1 MSYMLLFTY
10 VALSILLYWIHLHC
24 ISRLYDPQKGI
35 LQHYGQ
41 ILCHWISFR
50 SFQFLNSSRFTKG
63 WVLVLLLRTHFRWRQ
78 NTNFAL
84 STDISCGNIIQRRI
98 STLEDHPSHP
108 FLSPPVIIL
117 YAHTQLM
124 GSVEPDEQYERF
136 LMIDRS
142 RVASQRCRQLEK

>member
-1 MSYMLLFTY
+1 MLLFTY
-10 VALSILLYWIHLHC
+10 VALSILLIESIYTVFH
-24 ISRLYDPQKGI
+24 GI

-41 ILCHWISFR
+41 MSFR
-50 SFQFLNSSRFTKG
+50 SFQFLNSSGFTKG
-63 WVLVLLLRTHFRWRQ
+63 WVLVTSDGAKIRI
-78 NTNFAL
+78 FAL
-84 STDISCGNIIQRRI
+84 STNISCGNGNIIQRRI

-142 RVASQRCRQLEK
+142 SVAGPLASSILQPKAPSLPPSLPPIQ